1 MKKLWLRQGRAL
13 VLLAVCGGIFGSC
26 FALYHLP
33 LRAVAYPCALCA
45 LVLLGAGIGEFFTQ
59 RQKLKK
65 LAALAGLPDD
75 LTERLEA
82 FEGQPDE
89 AYREIIHNLV
99 QESVEFRSQTR
110 QREQEQKDYYTTWVH
125 QIKTPIASMHL
136 LLENE
141 DSPFGRSVGEELQR
155 IEQYAEMA
163 LTYQRMDSVDTDYVF
178 RSCDLDRLVRGAI
191 RRFAAQF
198 IRKGIKLEYTPMEVQ
213 VVTDEKWLSF
223 VIEQLLSNALKYT
236 PSGTVAVDWE
246 QGQLCIRDT
255 GIGIAPEDL
264 PRIFDRGYTGS
275 TGRSDRR
282 SSGVGCFCAS
292 GFVKI
297 WGMKFALPLCRGR
310 EPPSGWAFRI
320 RTGCMNK
327 GCRGDF
333 PRRFP

>member
-1 MKKLWLRQGRAL
+1 MKRVWLRQCRAL
-13 VLLAVCGGIFGSC
+13 VLLAVCGGIFGIC

-45 LVLLGAGIGEFFTQ
+45 LVLLGAGIGEFCAQ
-59 RQKLKK
+59 RRKQKK
-65 LAALAGLPDD
+65 LAALASLPDD

-141 DSPFGRSVGEELQR
+141 DSPLGRSVGEELQR

-198 IRKGIKLEYTPMEVQ
+198 IRKGIRLEYTPMEVQ

-236 PSGTVAVDWE
+236 PSGTVAIGWE

-282 SSGVGCFCAS
+282 ASGVGLFLCKRICKNLGHEICVTS
-292 GFVKI
+292 VPGKGTTVRLGFQNQDRVY
-297 WGMKFALPLCRGR
+297 
-310 EPPSGWAFRI
+310 E
-320 RTGCMNK
+320 
-327 GCRGDF
+327 
-333 PRRFP
+333 

>member
-33 LRAVAYPCALCA
+33 LGAVAYPCVLCA
-45 LVLLGAGIGEFFTQ
+45 LVLLGAGIGEFCAQ

-65 LAALAGLPDD
+65 LAALASLPDD

-163 LTYQRMDSVDTDYVF
+163 LTYQRMDSVDTD
-178 RSCDLDRLVRGAI
+178 
-191 RRFAAQF
+191 
-198 IRKGIKLEYTPMEVQ
+198 
-213 VVTDEKWLSF
+213 
-223 VIEQLLSNALKYT
+223 
-236 PSGTVAVDWE
+236 
-246 QGQLCIRDT
+246 
-255 GIGIAPEDL
+255 
-264 PRIFDRGYTGS
+264 
-275 TGRSDRR
+275 
-282 SSGVGCFCAS
+282 
-292 GFVKI
+292 
-297 WGMKFALPLCRGR
+297 
-310 EPPSGWAFRI
+310 
-320 RTGCMNK
+320 
-327 GCRGDF
+327 
-333 PRRFP
+333 